1 MTDFYQLLGV
11 AETASAA
18 EIRQAYL
25 RLARDKHPDRFQDA
39 AEKKAAEALFREITT
54 AFNTLTNPASRR
66 EYDEARLRPQPRT
79 PQEIA
84 SDAFQ
89 RGQEQIAAGQIE
101 EAVRLF
107 HTAVHHAPQEPAY
120 HAALGGA
127 LARDPRLAREAVQEL
142 EQATRLRPTD
152 ANAWAELASVLARQ
166 GLRLRAQKALENA
179 QRLAPGDQRVQRLAA
194 ELGPRS

>member
-1 MTDFYQLLGV
+1 
-11 AETASAA
+11 
-18 EIRQAYL
+18 
-25 RLARDKHPDRFQDA
+25 
-39 AEKKAAEALFREITT
+39 
-54 AFNTLTNPASRR
+54 
-66 EYDEARLRPQPRT
+66 
-79 PQEIA
+79 
-84 SDAFQ
+84 
-89 RGQEQIAAGQIE
+89 
-101 EAVRLF
+101 VRLF

-152 ANAWAELASVLARQ
+152 ANAWAELAAVLARQ